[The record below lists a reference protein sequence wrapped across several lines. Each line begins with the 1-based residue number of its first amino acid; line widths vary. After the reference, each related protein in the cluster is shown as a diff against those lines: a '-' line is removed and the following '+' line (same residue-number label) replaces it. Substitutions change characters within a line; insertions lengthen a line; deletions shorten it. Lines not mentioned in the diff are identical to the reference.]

1 MYGEAAGVFALICGN
16 DPLRG
21 DLIRRFAPP
30 VHLAVPEK
38 PFGLTLILRLFDR
51 CGNTGFASSAT
62 GSAKPAI
69 PPQGEAQRAIGDA
82 SSYI

>member
-1 MYGEAAGVFALICGN
+1 MRDVEDAVPYKGTGNGAPHLSSALW
-16 DPLRG
+16 

-51 CGNTGFASSAT
+51 CGNTGFASSAS
-62 GSAKPAI
+62 GSAKPAF
-69 PPQGEAQRAIGDA
+69 PVRGEGLREG
-82 SSYI
+82 

>member
-1 MYGEAAGVFALICGN
+1 MEQRDVEDAVPYKGRGTEHLICH
-16 DPLRG
+16 PPYG

-51 CGNTGFASSAT
+51 CGNTGFASSAS
-62 GSAKPAI
+62 GSAKPAF
-69 PPQGEAQRAIGDA
+69 PVRGEGLREE
-82 SSYI
+82 